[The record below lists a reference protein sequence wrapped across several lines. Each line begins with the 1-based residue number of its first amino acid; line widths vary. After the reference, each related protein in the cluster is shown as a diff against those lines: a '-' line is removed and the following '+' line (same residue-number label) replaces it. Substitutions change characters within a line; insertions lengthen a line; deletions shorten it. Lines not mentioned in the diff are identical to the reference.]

1 MLYLFMVL
9 IFLGRVPGTP
19 WVLLKYMI
27 KWWIMILVTLN
38 HPQSFQENNIKSR
51 QGRVPGGVYDKKLS
65 C

>member
-1 MLYLFMVL
+1 MLYFFVIL
-9 IFLGRVPGTP
+9 IFLGRVPGTQ

-51 QGRVPGGVYDKKLS
+51 QGRIPGG
-65 C
+65 